1 MSNSL
6 AAVHPELIAE
16 WSEKNLPLTPDSIT
30 FGSNKKV
37 WWKGACGHEWKTSV
51 KARSN
56 GEKCPICSGARVIAG
71 INDLATL
78 EPLLVKQWSKKNK
91 IKPTEVSI
99 GSHKKV
105 IWRCEKGHEWE
116 AAVKSRTI
124 NKTGCPYCSHN
135 KVLAGF
141 NDLATLLPDIAADWS
156 DRNYPLLPTQVTVFA
171 NRKAWWKCKDCG
183 REWNSL
189 ISTRSGGS
197 KCPYCSGYIFLKG
210 FNDLQTT
217 HPEIASEWSEKN
229 LPLKPDEVNAKS
241 RKNVWWRCSKC
252 GNEWKSV
259 INARVK
265 GTVCPVCAEREVL
278 AGYNDLA
285 TTDNQLLIEWDYEKN
300 KFQPI
305 EVSRNSAKRAWWKC
319 RHGHSWSMKINERTI
334 LNKGCRICE
343 QEYLSLFPALAVS
356 YYSNRKGLKAELGSD
371 RLLGVPLE
379 TYIPSEKLAIESESA
394 DENIEIMKAYMCK
407 QRGIRLIQ
415 KIVRFNRK
423 EAQDLAAKAKKACL
437 SEAGL
442 IRLLIRG
449 YEPKEKPDDRFYD
462 VMRELSSIGNN
473 INQLA
478 AKANTLGFIDAPMLK
493 NEAAKWNKF
502 QSEIERTYLR
512 PNQSEMK
519 WQ

>member
-1 MSNSL
+1 MAMNNSL
-6 AAVHPELIAE
+6 AEVRPELVPE
-16 WSEKNLPLTPDSIT
+16 WSEKNLPLKPDEIT

-37 WWKGACGHEWKTSV
+37 WWRGACGHEWQTSV

-141 NDLATLLPDIAADWS
+141 NDLATLLPDIAAEWS
-156 DRNYPLLPTQVTVFA
+156 DRNCPTLPTQVTVFA

-183 REWNSL
+183 REWNTL

-278 AGYNDLA
+278 ESN
-285 TTDNQLLIEWDYEKN
+285 
-300 KFQPI
+300 FQRS
-305 EVSRNSAKRAWWKC
+305 E
-319 RHGHSWSMKINERTI
+319 I
-334 LNKGCRICE
+334 L
-343 QEYLSLFPALAVS
+343 
-356 YYSNRKGLKAELGSD
+356 
-371 RLLGVPLE
+371 
-379 TYIPSEKLAIESESA
+379 PSEKAF
-394 DENIEIMKAYMCK
+394 AYKMRLEALSRQGK
-407 QRGIRLIQ
+407 RTDLTSNPLGRKSDGKETAQIIGEQSGDSQTQVRRYIRLTNL
-415 KIVRFNRK
+415 VP
-423 EAQDLAAKAKKACL
+423 E
-437 SEAGL
+437 
-442 IRLLIRG
+442 LLEFVDEGRI
-449 YEPKEKPDDRFYD
+449 K
-462 VMRELSSIGNN
+462 MRPAVELSYLDEDC
-473 INQLA
+473 QRDVVDE
-478 AKANTLGFIDAPMLK
+478 IDLNDATPSHDQTTAITEHFSM
-493 NEAAKWNKF
+493 
-502 QSEIERTYLR
+502 
-512 PNQSEMK
+512 
-519 WQ
+519 